1 MEIPAGFPLPSEI
14 FNGGYENNT
23 RTYLRKFVN
32 LTHPQIVMADNQQV
46 SFKSCKMSIQKSSD
60 IKLLVYITA
69 HCSSLYGTGALVCRP
84 TGDPG
89 QSAAVGLPVPTVRAS
104 KLPAR

>member
-1 MEIPAGFPLPSEI
+1 MLVDQVIMEIPAGFPLPSEI

-46 SFKSCKMSIQKSSD
+46 SFKSCKSRSGNPKI
-60 IKLLVYITA
+60 
-69 HCSSLYGTGALVCRP
+69 
-84 TGDPG
+84 
-89 QSAAVGLPVPTVRAS
+89 
-104 KLPAR
+104 